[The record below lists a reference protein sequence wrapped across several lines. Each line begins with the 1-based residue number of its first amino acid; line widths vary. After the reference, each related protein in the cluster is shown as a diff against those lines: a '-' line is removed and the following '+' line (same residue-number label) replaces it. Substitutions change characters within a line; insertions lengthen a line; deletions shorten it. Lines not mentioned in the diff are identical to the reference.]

1 VSEPIRW
8 LAGEPALCA
17 ALGRAWLDPAASGA
31 QLVLL
36 RDKPGRRGL
45 YRVRLA
51 EGDDLFVKR
60 FYAEGP
66 RHPLRDRAK
75 RALRLDVGHREWR
88 NLRRLQRVRVRVP
101 APRALG
107 VLPGGDTLLAM
118 NHVEGRT
125 FAQALAAD
133 PRSRRSLL
141 LAVGDLV
148 ASFHAA
154 GFAHWDLH
162 HSNLLLGGDGPL
174 LVDLQAA
181 WRVRAGC
188 AQRRD
193 LGELDHSLQKSLSLA
208 ERVRLRARAMG
219 LERPFSP
226 EARRRLRAVGRA
238 SRTRGR
244 AHAASRRRRALRSGR
259 RFAGFRFDAAR
270 GLRLREVDEAVLTRA
285 LRAHRTGEGAQ
296 LLRRDER
303 TRVSAVAGEAR
314 PLLVKEFVRGGW
326 ASQLADVVRGSP
338 ARRAWLGG
346 YGLQAHRIGAATP
359 LAFLERRRLG
369 VPVASTLVLE
379 DLRPGLP
386 ADAID
391 ARGAAA
397 AEVVD
402 ALARLALQ
410 LHARGVVHGDLK
422 ASRVR
427 LARRDGRLEAKLID
441 LEGLRFA
448 RRLSDASRLRALAEL
463 NASLPDSFP
472 DAPRRRAFALYAALL
487 PFRVPARQA
496 LRELVAESLARE
508 HRWTGSGCALAREI
522 GTPAGDAFRS
532 KR

>member
-1 VSEPIRW
+1 VSDRIRW

-17 ALGRAWLDPAASGA
+17 ALGRVLLDPEAGGA
-31 QLVLL
+31 QLALL
-36 RDKPGRRGL
+36 RDRPGRRCL

-60 FYAEGP
+60 FYAGSR
-66 RHPLRDRAK
+66 RHPLRERAK
-75 RALRLDVGHREWR
+75 RALRLDVAHREWR
-88 NLRRLQRVRVRVP
+88 NLRRLQRARVRVP

-107 VLPGGDTLLAM
+107 VLPGGDTVLAM
-118 NHVEGRT
+118 NFVVGRA

-133 PRSRRSLL
+133 KRSRRSSL

-148 ASFHAA
+148 AGFHAA

-162 HSNLLLGGDGPL
+162 HGNLLIGEDGPL

-188 AQRRD
+188 ARRRD
-193 LGELDHSLQKSLSLA
+193 LGELDYSLKESLSLA

-238 SRTRGR
+238 SGARGR
-244 AHAASRRRRALRSGR
+244 AHAASRRRRALYPGR
-259 RFAGFRFDAAR
+259 RFAAFRFEAAR
-270 GLRLREVDEAVLTRA
+270 GLRLREVDEAALTRA
-285 LRAHRTGEGAQ
+285 LRAHRKGEGAER
-296 LLRRDER
+296 LERDER
-303 TRVSAVAGEAR
+303 ARVSAVAGEAG
-314 PLLVKEFVRGGW
+314 PMLVKEFVPGGW
-326 ASQLADVVRGSP
+326 TRRLGDVFRGSP

-346 YGLQAHRIGAATP
+346 HGLQAHRIGAATP

-369 VPVASTLVLE
+369 VPVASTLVIE
-379 DLRPGLP
+379 DLGPALP

-397 AEVVD
+397 AELVD

-410 LHARGVVHGDLK
+410 LHARGVAHGDLE
-422 ASRVR
+422 ASHVR
-427 LARRDGRLEAKLID
+427 LARRRGRLEAKLID
-441 LEGLRFA
+441 LEGVRFP
-448 RRLSDASRLRALAEL
+448 RRLSDASRLRGLAEL
-463 NASLPDSFP
+463 NASLPDSIP

-487 PFRVPARQA
+487 PFRLPAPQA
-496 LRELVAESLARE
+496 LRALVADSLARE
-508 HRWTGSGCALAREI
+508 HRWTGASCALAREI
-522 GTPAGDAFRS
+522 GASAGDAFRS
-532 KR
+532 RR